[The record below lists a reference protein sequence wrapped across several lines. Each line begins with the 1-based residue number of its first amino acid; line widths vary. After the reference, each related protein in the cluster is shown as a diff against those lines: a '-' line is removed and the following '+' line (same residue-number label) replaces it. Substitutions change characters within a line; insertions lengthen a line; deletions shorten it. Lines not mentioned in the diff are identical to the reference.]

1 MQVGRVLFV
10 LALTVALAAGLAPAA
25 HAQSTGGG
33 GSGGIGGGST
43 SGGSSSSGGSPS
55 PIAASLIDQGLSASG
70 AGLIRSGA
78 TVGEAVIG
86 AHARAKSQMLAGGGG
101 TLGLSAGAPPA
112 TFGVWVDASGSYISN
127 DAAGKAYEGGGPT
140 FLSGI
145 DATIDNA
152 WVVGFSAGYNRADLN
167 VNVFDGNRVT
177 EGAILGPYVSYVVN
191 DHVTVDASFT
201 YTRLAT
207 DFTTGPT
214 NPVRG
219 SFNSN
224 RFAGAANVNYFDVL
238 GPVSIVGSIGYA
250 YAYEHADRFLDSV
263 ARAFGTSVDRYG
275 AVKLGLELSYP
286 MGAFEPYLPL
296 GYEYDTTTPQDG
308 AGRSAVL
315 LGVGLR
321 YTLSDTLKA
330 GLVATTEELRSH
342 QRDATIAAN
351 LRYSF

>member
-1 MQVGRVLFV
+1 MRIGRIIFG
-10 LALTVALAAGLAPAA
+10 VALAAALAAGAAPAA
-25 HAQSTGGG
+25 HAQFTGG
-33 GSGGIGGGST
+33 GSGFGGTGGGST
-43 SGGSSSSGGSPS
+43 SGGSSSGGSPS
-55 PIAASLIDQGLSASG
+55 PIAASVIDQGLSASG

-78 TVGEAVIG
+78 TVGDAIIG
-86 AHARAKSQMLAGGGG
+86 AHARAKSRMLAGGG
-101 TLGLSAGAPPA
+101 TLGLSAGAAPA

-145 DATIDNA
+145 DATIGNA

-167 VNVFDGNRVT
+167 VNIFDGNRVT
-177 EGAILGPYVSYVVN
+177 EGAIVGPYVSYIVN

-201 YTRLAT
+201 YTRLST
-207 DFTTGPT
+207 NFTTGPT
-214 NPVRG
+214 NPVSG

-224 RFAGAANVNYFDVL
+224 RFASAANVNYFDAL
-238 GPVSIVGSIGYA
+238 GPVSIVGSVGYA